1 MKGPDAPVGGRPVV
15 RWLFTDRRGGVSEG
29 PFRWLNLSAA
39 VGDDPERVAANRR
52 LAVARMAADG
62 EVASVFV
69 ARQVHGRDVVVVDG
83 AGPEGQ
89 PGPGGWRLAGTGD
102 ALVATGPGQ
111 AVAVL
116 VADCAPILLAHREG
130 RAVAAVHAGWRGL
143 AGGVVEAA
151 VEALCRAAGSGPA
164 DLEAWVG
171 PCIRG
176 CCYEVGPEVA
186 AAVSRAVGP
195 VGMEEGLPRYLRAGE
210 GHRFWLDVAEAAREA
225 LARCGVSAGACR
237 VDGRCTAC
245 HPDAFFS
252 YRRDGP
258 RSGRMA
264 GIIALVEG

>member
-1 MKGPDAPVGGRPVV
+1 MKGADGATASRPAV
-15 RWLFTDRRGGVSEG
+15 RWLFTDRRGGFSEG

-52 LAVARMAADG
+52 LAVARMAGDG
-62 EVASVFV
+62 EVASVCV
-69 ARQVHGRDVVVVDG
+69 ARQVHGRDVVVDG
-83 AGPEGQ
+83 AGQQGEA
-89 PGPGGWRLAGTGD
+89 GPGGWRLAGTGD
-102 ALVATGPGQ
+102 ALVATGTGQ

-143 AGGVVEAA
+143 AGGIIEAA
-151 VEALCRAAGSGPA
+151 VQALCRAAGSGPA

-176 CCYEVGPEVA
+176 CCYEVGFEVA
-186 AAVSRAVGP
+186 EAVSRAVGP
-195 VGMEEGLPRYLRAGE
+195 VPLAEGLPSYLRAGR
-210 GHRFWLDVAEAAREA
+210 GHRFWLDVAEAARRA
-225 LARCGVSAGACR
+225 LERCGVGAGACR

-245 HPDAFFS
+245 HPDVFFS